1 MLITVKILL
10 FLSLVFIFFQDYK
23 DRKVYVILFPLI
35 GILGTYLFFLNST
48 FEYYFLSVCI
58 NLGIVLIVVLL
69 NYLFAEFILKKNLL
83 KEALGLG
90 DILFFIA
97 FAFCFPTVTF
107 INFFVFSIL
116 FTFVLHFTLLKL
128 LKTKNNSIPLAG
140 HMSLFL
146 IGVYIIGWLGFYD
159 SLYLL

>member
-10 FLSLVFIFFQDYK
+10 FLSLIFIFFQDYR
-23 DRKVYVILFPLI
+23 DRQVYVFLFPLI
-35 GILGTYLFFLNST
+35 GILGTYLFFLNSNL
-48 FEYYFLSVCI
+48 EYYFLSVCI

-116 FTFVLHFTLLKL
+116 FTFVLHLALSKL
-128 LKTKNNSIPLAG
+128 VKDKNRNIPLAG
-140 HMSLFL
+140 YMSLFL
-146 IGVYIIGWLGFYD
+146 LVVYLVNWLGFYD
-159 SLYLL
+159 SQYLL

>member
-97 FAFCFPTVTF
+97 FAFPA
-107 INFFVFSIL
+107 
-116 FTFVLHFTLLKL
+116 VLLDGNK
-128 LKTKNNSIPLAG
+128 
-140 HMSLFL
+140 
-146 IGVYIIGWLGFYD
+146 
-159 SLYLL
+159 